1 METVGIAKSRV
12 SCESCAL
19 AARRLQGYGAAPL
32 GAEPGPAFATL
43 AAIAD
48 GVRHRHPS
56 AIVISAG
63 MSGDLESAVANGS
76 THVRVGAALLGS
88 RRHPVG

>member
-1 METVGIAKSRV
+1 MAV
-12 SCESCAL
+12 
-19 AARRLQGYGAAPL
+19 APL
-32 GAEPGPAFATL
+32 GAEPGRAFATL
-43 AAIAD
+43 ATIAD
-48 GVRHRHPS
+48 RVRQRHP
-56 AIVISAG
+56 AATVISAG